1 MKCVHIHIYGR
12 VQHKG
17 FRFVAMQKA
26 YQGGIRGHIQ
36 NKKDGS
42 LYIEAEGE
50 DEQLKV
56 FIEWC
61 KKGPMGAVVEEVTTE
76 EGEIKNFTSFDIK

>member
-1 MKCVHIHIYGR
+1 MKCFHIHVYGR

-26 YQGGIRGHIQ
+26 YQHGIRGYIQ
-36 NKKDGS
+36 NRKDGS

-50 DEQLKV
+50 EEELKR
-56 FIEWC
+56 FLEWC
-61 KKGPMGAVVEEVTTE
+61 NKGPMGSTVEEVTYD
-76 EGEIKNFTSFDIK
+76 EGEIKDYTSFDIK

>member
-17 FRFVAMQKA
+17 FRFLAMQKA
-26 YQGGIRGHIQ
+26 YQYGVMGYIQ
-36 NKKDGS
+36 NRKDSS

-50 DEQLKV
+50 EEQLNE
-56 FIEWC
+56 FLEWC
-61 KKGPMGAVVEEVTTE
+61 KKGPMGSTVEEVTTD